1 MVHQCTNPFLS
12 FPVQPVTLTLGR
24 CLKALCRQVNMFNSA
39 QTVARRTRETIA
51 CMNCRR
57 NRSKVVLPALFKL
70 PDIVLNI
77 ALSSVTSLLMVVVS
91 LALAIHVQ
99 EKGSIAYM
107 LPFNLYSKRAQT
119 LSRTMACPQ
128 PMKLTL

>member
-1 MVHQCTNPFLS
+1 MVPQYANPFLG
-12 FPVQPVTLTLGR
+12 FPIQPVTLTFGR

-39 QTVARRTRETIA
+39 QTVAWRTRETIA

-57 NRSKVVLPALFKL
+57 NRSKVVLPDLFKF

-77 ALSSVTSLLMVVVS
+77 ALFIMTSLLMVVVS
-91 LALAIHVQ
+91 LALVIHVQ

-107 LPFNLYSKRAQT
+107 LPFNLYSKTVET
-119 LSRTMACPQ
+119 LSWTMACPQ